1 MTEGRRREGGRHAAS
16 LARPYAWT
24 AGRTRPRVDLA
35 VEALVETTADGR
47 TARFSPTDPLAA
59 VTQLCLHQRSVA
71 EVAVHLGVP
80 LGVARVLIGD
90 LLVAGRVSIRDT
102 LTADASFDERNDLL
116 ERVLSGLRAL

>member
-1 MTEGRRREGGRHAAS
+1 MTEGRRRQGGRQAAS

-35 VEALVETTADGR
+35 VEALVETTPEGR
-47 TARFSPTDPLAA
+47 TARFRPTDPLAA
-59 VTQLCLHQRSVA
+59 VTQLCLRQRSVA

-80 LGVARVLIGD
+80 LGVARVLLGD
-90 LLVAGRVSIRDT
+90 LLVAGQVSIRDT
-102 LTADASFDERNDLL
+102 LPADASFDERNELL

>member
-1 MTEGRRREGGRHAAS
+1 VTEGRRREGGRHAAS